1 MDYKKIGIVIADD
14 MEFLPVLEKVVQ
26 TGRPLLVISEDVE
39 SEALATLVVNRLRGG
54 LKIVAVKAPGFG
66 DRRKEM
72 LEDIAILT
80 GGLVISE
87 EKGFKLEDTTLEM
100 LGSAEKITVD
110 KENTTIVS
118 GKGEKDQ
125 IEARVA
131 QIRAQIEKTKS
142 EYDGGKLPLKPGVR
156 ELLQFLKE
164 KGKRIAIA
172 SSTRRSTVVN
182 EIKDAGLLEFFDV
195 IICGDMVERS
205 KPNPDIYLKACSEL
219 GVEPKVT
226 YAIEDSFNGIRS
238 AFEGGLHPIMVP
250 DMLLPDDE
258 MKAKAETIETNL
270 SDVLKYFEKIM
281 NSNEHYYRTRFPIK

>member
-1 MDYKKIGIVIADD
+1 MRDFEAVVFDMDGVIFDSERATLYCWLELAEKYGI
-14 MEFLPVLEKVVQ
+14 ENLEK
-26 TGRPLLVISEDVE
+26 TFYECIG
-39 SEALATLVVNRLRGG
+39 TN
-54 LKIVAVKAPGFG
+54 K
-66 DRRKEM
+66 
-72 LEDIAILT
+72 
-80 GGLVISE
+80 
-87 EKGFKLEDTTLEM
+87 
-100 LGSAEKITVD
+100 
-110 KENTTIVS
+110 N
-118 GKGEKDQ
+118 
-125 IEARVA
+125 
-131 QIRAQIEKTKS
+131 KTKEIMLNAYEEDFPYDEFAHEAS
-142 EYDGGKLPLKPGVR
+142 VMYHAKYDGGKLPLKPGVR

-205 KPNPDIYLKACSEL
+205 KPDPDIYLKACSEL

-238 AFEGGLHPIMVP
+238 AFEGELHPIMVP

-270 SDVLKYFEKIM
+270 FDVLKYFEKIM
-281 NSNEHYYRTRFPIK
+281 NSNEHYYRTRFPIM